1 VIDGVVTLQDVAD
14 RAGLSLATAS
24 RVLNGSKRSVG
35 EATAA
40 RIRRVAEE
48 LGYVSNGPAQAL
60 ARSATAVV
68 GLVVHEVDDPYFAS
82 IASGAMTVAA
92 EQNLLTTLACTFHD
106 PEREVQYVQRMQA
119 QRVRALLLAGS
130 GTVTREHRD
139 ALHSALA
146 SFERG
151 GGRVALISEHDLP
164 YPSVLPANSSGAA
177 HVARHLHDLG
187 HRNVGLVTGPPS
199 LITVRDRLSG
209 FSKAWA
215 ALGHDVDALPVVD
228 GGFSRA
234 GGYSAMLEL
243 ARRRPELTAVFALND
258 LMAVGAMAALN
269 DEFECRVPADVS
281 VVGFDDLWIAK
292 NLRTPL
298 TTVRLPLEAMGAS
311 AMQLV
316 LDESGDEGARP
327 ANVHMATDLIVRAS
341 TAPPAAGRRALSPQR

>member
-1 VIDGVVTLQDVAD
+1 MGDGGVTLQDVAE

-24 RVLNGSKRSVG
+24 RVLNGSNRSVG
-35 EATAA
+35 EHTAA
-40 RIRRVAEE
+40 RIRRVADE

-82 IASGAMTVAA
+82 IASGAMMVAA

-130 GTVTREHRD
+130 GTVAAEHRD
-139 ALHSALA
+139 ALDNALA

-164 YPSVLPANSSGAA
+164 YPSVLPANASGAA

-187 HRNVGLVTGPPS
+187 HRSVGIVTGPPS
-199 LITVRDRLSG
+199 LITVRDRLTG

-215 ALGHDVDALPVVD
+215 ALGHDVDTLPIVD

-243 ARRRPELTAVFALND
+243 ARRQPQLTAVFALND
-258 LMAVGAMAALN
+258 LMAVGAMAALT
-269 DEFECRVPADVS
+269 EVFECHVPEDVS
-281 VVGFDDLWIAK
+281 VIGFDDLWMAK
-292 NLRTPL
+292 DLRTPL
-298 TTVRLPLEAMGAS
+298 TTVRLPLEEMGAT

-316 LDESGDEGARP
+316 LDQSGDADARP
-327 ANVHMATDLIVRAS
+327 GNVHVPTDLIVRAS
-341 TAPPAAGRRALSPQR
+341 SAPPPAGRRALAPVN